1 MRKFRA
7 AAALVAC
14 ALAAGFTGVAGP
26 VQARPQIYHTIF
38 SSFAGASFTVQEDC
52 LSQQVYVSSARG
64 QYAAQPGPVGKQAR
78 TAILFIVTDECA
90 NARAAA
96 GGGGTVL
103 LDAMGEVAVAPR
115 LAPRLRSATLE
126 ATVPLVDEVSGSTFM
141 ADIRVTWTAIGPMDH
156 DTGHV
161 NVLFPEAGS
170 VHSTANDKR
179 REATATISMTSG
191 DFALDAT
198 TDAAVLELIKSR
210 CMEVVWPKYEGD
222 SNWCF
227 GFPG

>member
-7 AAALVAC
+7 GAALLAGV
-14 ALAAGFTGVAGP
+14 LAAGFSGVAGP

-38 SSFAGASFTVQEDC
+38 SSFAGASFAVQEDC
-52 LSQQVYVSSARG
+52 LSQQVYVSAARG

-78 TAILFIVTDECA
+78 TSILFIVTDECTT
-90 NARAAA
+90 ARAAA

-103 LDAMGEVAVAPR
+103 LEAMGEVAVAPR
-115 LAPRLRSATLE
+115 LAPRLGSATLE

-141 ADIRVTWTAIGPMDH
+141 ADIRITWVATGPMDH

-161 NVLFPEAGS
+161 SVQFPKAGS

-179 REATATISMTSG
+179 REATATISMSSG
-191 DFALDAT
+191 AFAFEAT
-198 TDAAVLELIKSR
+198 TDQAVLELIKSR
-210 CMEVVWPKYEGD
+210 CMEVVWPKYGGE
-222 SNWCF
+222 STWCF